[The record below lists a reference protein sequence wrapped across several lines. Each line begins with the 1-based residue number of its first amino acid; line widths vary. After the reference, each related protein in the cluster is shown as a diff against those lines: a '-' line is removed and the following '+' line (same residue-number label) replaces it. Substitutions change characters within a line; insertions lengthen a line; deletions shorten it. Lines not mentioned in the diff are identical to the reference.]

1 MLYIKRTDSLFLT
14 HYYLY
19 KDRITD
25 HTRFISLGL
34 AIPTT
39 NRFKGDILYV
49 DSNVLRDLYGLY
61 LEDGAV
67 HLNSEITII
76 IYNEKDICKRE
87 TDTCVIYSE
96 EDEQFK
102 SLIMYL
108 QEQFMLD
115 RKDDSSTS
123 ITNYVNDLLLCIALK

>member
-1 MLYIKRTDSLFLT
+1 MCYVICTDC
-14 HYYLY
+14 
-19 KDRITD
+19 
-25 HTRFISLGL
+25 
-34 AIPTT
+34 
-39 NRFKGDILYV
+39 
-49 DSNVLRDLYGLY
+49 
-61 LEDGAV
+61 
-67 HLNSEITII
+67 
-76 IYNEKDICKRE
+76 ICKRE

>member
-1 MLYIKRTDSLFLT
+1 MHLL
-14 HYYLY
+14 
-19 KDRITD
+19 
-25 HTRFISLGL
+25 
-34 AIPTT
+34 IPTT

-102 SLIMYL
+102 ALIMYL